1 VRIAE
6 ELGADVEIV
15 NYIHDPPDANALR
28 AIVAILEDPATA
40 LVRRDSMFKKLG
52 LAEGDVATD
61 DQVVAILVKHKQ
73 LLQRPLLV
81 TKKKAIIGR
90 PKTRVNEL
98 LG

>member
-6 ELGADVEIV
+6 EMGANVEIV
-15 NYIHDPPDANALR
+15 NYIHDPPDAKTLR
-28 AIVAILEDPATA
+28 GIIAILEDPATA

-52 LAEGDVATD
+52 LTEDDVATH
-61 DQVVAILVKHKQ
+61 DQIVDILVKHKQ
-73 LLQRPLLV
+73 LLQRPVLV
-81 TKKKAIIGR
+81 TKKKAIVGR